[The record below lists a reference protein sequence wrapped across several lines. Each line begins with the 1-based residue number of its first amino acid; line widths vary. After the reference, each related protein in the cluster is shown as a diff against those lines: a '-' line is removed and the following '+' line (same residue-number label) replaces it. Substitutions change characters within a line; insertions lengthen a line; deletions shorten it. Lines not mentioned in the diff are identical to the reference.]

1 MLAVTGNDIE
11 KLNDK
16 DLRTLIGLLCEEELE
31 RYNIS
36 RKGVT
41 WGGDQNARDDGV
53 DVRVQVSSEVNQD
66 SFVPAENTIFQV
78 KATDMPASE
87 IEKEMSPKGKLRS
100 TIRKLSDD
108 NGAYVIVSS
117 KGSVAEFALK
127 NRLKAIN
134 SVLLDYKR
142 DHNIKY
148 DFYDRN
154 RIASWVRSYPALIFW
169 IRDKNSDEING
180 WQGYDNWL
188 NFSNEK
194 YIVDEDA
201 RLFNNTRSNS
211 TKLSIID
218 GINIIRT
225 KMKEPGTSI
234 RLVGLSGVGKT
245 SLVKALF
252 NDEIGK
258 NILQKT
264 KVIYADYSDQPI
276 PAPVNFIQQLI
287 ALNKQIH
294 LILDN
299 CPPEVHRK
307 LTKLCSTKNSLI
319 SILTVEYD
327 IREDQPEETDVFY
340 LDVASNELIE
350 NMIINQHETL
360 NRAEARRVAEFS
372 GGNARIAK
380 SLANTL
386 NQEDNISDLKD
397 DVLFDRLFKQRNE
410 KNTRLREA
418 AEILSLVYSFNKKV
432 DLENKELN
440 ILSKL
445 TGLNSLDLYKYSSEL
460 KERGLLQERGDW
472 RAVLPHAIGNRLA
485 KRALKNLPEN
495 ILCSTIAES
504 ERLFKS
510 FSRRLSYLSDSE
522 KAKNIAY
529 DLLNKDGYLADIN
542 NLDKNQVEILK
553 NITPIIPEKILLKME
568 ELIDSEENKTF
579 FTRENNYF
587 YEYAKILIYIAYEVE
602 YFNRAVKLLILFSL
616 SEKENNNYNSVRKL
630 LYSLFHIQLSGT
642 NASIEQRLS
651 IIRELMES
659 ESRPKIDLGI
669 KLFKESI
676 KSSHFIY
683 HFSFRPV
690 LNNRDYGYYPKT
702 KDEFELWYIKL
713 LDFSAEIIKLN
724 NYSSEKIKEILGDE
738 FRSLWS
744 RTKLYDELE
753 NLTKLIRKNGFWI
766 NGINS
771 INRTLNYDTDKMSN
785 GVVERLKELKNILE
799 PNNLIEK
806 LKLFLFSSRG
816 FDLFDDPKVVNDKSK
831 KLGVKAANNIDIL
844 KQLLPEIL
852 FGRAINLYNFGQ
864 GLAQGSHKP
873 ERLWQIFRNEIEKKN
888 ALNCNFNLLKGFL
901 NELSKIDFQLTN
913 KIMDQTLEDKVLAK
927 IFPNLQL
934 SYALD
939 DNGFVRLKKSLELGI
954 APVSEYSNL
963 AYNYRIND
971 NDENFAEIIEMILN
985 DDNEIRIAIQ
995 ILHQILNF
1003 NKDNE
1008 ISDVLINTAHEVLFA
1023 YSFENKND
1031 RGLDFQLSEIIK
1043 KTLDSDNG
1051 KKISKII
1058 LARLKV
1064 NCNSLKISMYD
1075 YSQVMNSLAQ
1085 TQPITFLD
1093 QVIGYDKEKDR
1104 IDYTWKN
1111 SIVHQSNPLNQIDNQ
1126 TIIHWCEEKRS
1137 IRYLKIIDFI
1147 NIFKTVEN
1155 SKELRLSE
1163 LINLIINNAPNKI
1176 EVLEEI
1182 SKYIRPMSWS
1192 GSRYLIIE
1200 KRVNAILK
1208 LKNNQDTNIVN
1219 WIKNKEIEFKKIIE
1233 IEKHAE
1239 QKEDLIYQSFE

>member
-1 MLAVTGNDIE
+1 MIDITGSDIK

-31 RYNIS
+31 RNNIS
-36 RKGVT
+36 RKGVV
-41 WGGDQNARDDGV
+41 WGGNQNARDDGV
-53 DVRVQVSSEVNQD
+53 DVRVQISSEINSD
-66 SFVPAENTIFQV
+66 SFVPAKNTIFQV

-87 IEKEMSPKGKLRS
+87 IEKEMLPKGKLRS
-100 TIRKLSDD
+100 TIKKLSDD

-134 SVLLDYKR
+134 SILLDYKR
-142 DHNIKY
+142 NHNIKY

-154 RIASWVRSYPALIFW
+154 RIASWVRSYPPLIFW
-169 IRDKNSDEING
+169 VRDKNSDKRNG
-180 WQGYDNWL
+180 WQGYDKLL
-188 NFSNEK
+188 NSSKEK
-194 YIVDEDA
+194 YIVNEET
-201 RLFNNTRSNS
+201 RLFINTKSNS

-218 GINIIRT
+218 GINIMRS
-225 KMKEPGTSI
+225 KMKESGTSI

-252 NDEIGK
+252 NEKIGD
-258 NILQKT
+258 NILHKT

-276 PAPVNFIQQLI
+276 PAAVNFIQQLI
-287 ALNKQIH
+287 ALNKKIY
-294 LILDN
+294 LIVDN
-299 CPPEVHRK
+299 CPPVVHRK

-319 SILTVEYD
+319 SLLTVEYD

-340 LDVASNELIE
+340 LDVASNKLIE
-350 NMIINQHETL
+350 NMIIDQHKNL

-386 NQEDNISDLKD
+386 NREDNISDLKD
-397 DVLFDRLFKQRNE
+397 EVLFDRLFKQRNE
-410 KNTRLREA
+410 KNTYLREA
-418 AEILSLVYSFNKKV
+418 AEILSLVYSFNKKI

-445 TGLNSLDLYKYSSEL
+445 TDLNPLNLYKYSSEL
-460 KERGLLQERGDW
+460 KERGLLQERGEW

-485 KRALKNLPEN
+485 KRALENLPEN
-495 ILCSTIAES
+495 ILCRTIAES
-504 ERLFKS
+504 DRLFKS

-529 DLLNKDGYLADIN
+529 DLLNKNGYLADIN
-542 NLDKNQVEILK
+542 NLDKNKVEILN
-553 NITPIIPEKILLKME
+553 NITPIIPEKVLLKME
-568 ELIDSEENKTF
+568 ELNDSEENETF
-579 FTRENNYF
+579 FTRKNNYF
-587 YEYAKILIYIAYEVE
+587 YEYAKILIYIAYEE
-602 YFNRAVKLLILFSL
+602 KYFKRAVKLLILFAL
-616 SEKENNNYNSVRKL
+616 NEKENNNYNSVRKL

-651 IIRELMES
+651 IIRDLVKS
-659 ESRPKIDLGI
+659 ESMKKIDLGLR
-669 KLFKESI
+669 LFKENI
-676 KSSHFIY
+676 KTSHFVY
-683 HFSFRPV
+683 NFSFRPV

-713 LDFSAEIIKLN
+713 LDFSAEIINLN
-724 NYSSEKIKEILGDE
+724 NYSSKNIKEILGDE
-738 FRSLWS
+738 FRSLWT

-753 NLTKLIRKNGFWI
+753 NITKLIRKNEFWV

-785 GVVERLKELKNILE
+785 DVVERLKELKNILE
-799 PNNLIEK
+799 PNNLIEE

-852 FGRAINLYNFGQ
+852 FERAINQYNFGQ
-864 GLAQGSHKP
+864 GLAQGTDKP

-888 ALNCNFNLLKGFL
+888 ALDCNFNLLKGFL
-901 NELSKIDFQLTN
+901 NELSNIDFQLTN
-913 KIMDQTLEDKVLAK
+913 KIMDQTLEDEVLAR
-927 IFPNLQL
+927 IFPSLQM
-934 SYALD
+934 SYTLD
-939 DNGFVRLKKSLELGI
+939 NKEFVRLKKSLELGI
-954 APVSEYSNL
+954 APVSKYSNL
-963 AYNYRIND
+963 AYNYRNND
-971 NDENFAEIIEMILN
+971 NDEDFAEIIEMILN

-995 ILHQILNF
+995 ILHRILNF

-1008 ISDVLINTAHEVLFA
+1008 ISDVLINTAHEILFA
-1023 YSFENKND
+1023 YSFENKNNP
-1031 RGLDFQLSEIIK
+1031 GLDFQLSEIIK

-1058 LARLKV
+1058 LAKLKV
-1064 NCNSLKISMYD
+1064 NCNFLKISMYD
-1075 YSQVMNSLAQ
+1075 YSHVMNSLAQ
-1085 TQPITFLD
+1085 VQPITFLN
-1093 QVIGYDKEKDR
+1093 QVIGDDKEKSR

-1111 SIVHQSNPLNQIDNQ
+1111 SIVHQSNPLNQIENQ
-1126 TIIHWCEEKRS
+1126 TIIKWCEEKRS
-1137 IRYLKIIDFI
+1137 IRYLKIISFI

-1155 SKELRLSE
+1155 SKELRLSD
-1163 LINLIINNAPNKI
+1163 LTNLIINKAPNKI
-1176 EVLEEI
+1176 DILEEI

-1208 LKNNQDTNIVN
+1208 LKNHQDTNIVN

-1233 IEKHAE
+1233 IEKDE
-1239 QKEDLIYQSFE
+1239 EEKEDLIYQSFE

>member
-1 MLAVTGNDIE
+1 MIDITGNDIK

-31 RYNIS
+31 RNNIS

-41 WGGDQNARDDGV
+41 WGGHQNARDDGV
-53 DVRVQVSSEVNQD
+53 DVRVQVSSDINQD
-66 SFVPAENTIFQV
+66 SFVPAKNTILQV
-78 KATDMPASE
+78 KATDMPAAE
-87 IEKEMSPKGKLRS
+87 IKKEMCPKGELRKS
-100 TIRKLSDD
+100 IKRLSDA
-108 NGAYVIVSS
+108 NSAYVIVSS
-117 KGSVAEFALK
+117 QGSVAEPALE
-127 NRLKAIN
+127 RRREAIN

-154 RIASWVRSYPALIFW
+154 RIASWVRSHPALIFW
-169 IRDKNSDEING
+169 VRDKNSDEING
-180 WQGYDNWL
+180 WKGYEKWL
-188 NFSNEK
+188 NFSKKE
-194 YIVDEDA
+194 YIVDEEA
-201 RLFNNTRSNS
+201 RLFKNTRSNS

-218 GINIIRT
+218 GINIMRN
-225 KMKEPGTSI
+225 KMKESGTSI

-252 NDEIGK
+252 NEKIGD
-258 NILQKT
+258 NILHKT

-287 ALNKQIH
+287 ALNKKIY
-294 LILDN
+294 LIVDN
-299 CPPEVHRK
+299 CPPVVHRK
-307 LTKLCSTKNSLI
+307 LTKLCSTKNSSI
-319 SILTVEYD
+319 SLLTVEYD

-340 LDVASNELIE
+340 LDVASNKLIE
-350 NMIINQHETL
+350 NMIIDQHKNL
-360 NRAEARRVAEFS
+360 NRAEARKVAEFS

-386 NQEDNISDLKD
+386 NREDNISELKD
-397 DVLFDRLFKQRNE
+397 EVLFDRLFKQRNE
-410 KNTRLREA
+410 KNTYLRES
-418 AEILSLVYSFNKKV
+418 AEILSLVYSFNKKI

-445 TGLNSLDLYKYSSEL
+445 TDLNSLNLYKYSSEL
-460 KERGLLQERGDW
+460 KERGLLQERGEW

-485 KRALKNLPEN
+485 KRALENLPEN
-495 ILCSTIAES
+495 ILCRTIAES
-504 ERLFKS
+504 DRLFKS

-522 KAKNIAY
+522 KTKNIAY
-529 DLLNKDGYLADIN
+529 DLLNKNGYLADIN

-553 NITPIIPEKILLKME
+553 NISPIIPEKVLLKME
-568 ELIDSEENKTF
+568 ELNDSGKNEIF
-579 FTRENNYF
+579 FTRKNNYF
-587 YEYAKILIYIAYEVE
+587 YEYAKILIYIAYEKK
-602 YFNRAVKLLILFSL
+602 YFKRSVKLLILFAL
-616 SEKENNNYNSVRKL
+616 NEKENNNYNSVRKL

-651 IIRELMES
+651 IIRDLVES
-659 ESRPKIDLGI
+659 ESIKKIDLGLR
-669 KLFKESI
+669 LFKEDI
-676 KSSHFIY
+676 KTSHFVY
-683 HFSFRPV
+683 NFSFRPV

-724 NYSSEKIKEILGDE
+724 NYSSEKIKEIIGDE
-738 FRSLWS
+738 FRSLWT

-753 NLTKLIRKNGFWI
+753 NLTKLVRKNGFWV

-799 PNNLIEK
+799 PNNLIEE

-816 FDLFDDPKVVNDKSK
+816 FDLFDDPKVVNNKSK

-852 FGRAINLYNFGQ
+852 FERAINLYSFGQ
-864 GLAQGSHKP
+864 GLAQGTDEP

-888 ALNCNFNLLKGFL
+888 ASDCNFNLLKGFL
-901 NELSKIDFQLTN
+901 NELSNIDFQLTN
-913 KIMDQTLEDKVLAK
+913 KIMDQTLVDEVLAR
-927 IFPNLQL
+927 IFPNLQM
-934 SYALD
+934 SYTLD
-939 DNGFVRLKKSLELGI
+939 NKEFVRLKKSLELGI
-954 APVSEYSNL
+954 APVSQYSNL
-963 AYNYRIND
+963 AYNYRNND
-971 NDENFAEIIEMILN
+971 NDEDFAEIIEMILN

-995 ILHQILNF
+995 ILHRILNS

-1008 ISDVLINTAHEVLFA
+1008 ISDVLINTAHEILLA
-1023 YSFENKND
+1023 YSFEDKND
-1031 RGLDFQLSEIIK
+1031 PGLDFQLSEIIK
-1043 KTLDSDNG
+1043 KTLDNDNG

-1058 LARLKV
+1058 LAKLKV
-1064 NCNSLKISMYD
+1064 NCNFLKISMYD
-1075 YSQVMNSLAQ
+1075 YSHVMNSLAQ
-1085 TQPITFLD
+1085 VQPITFLN
-1093 QVIGYDKEKDR
+1093 QVIGDDKEKSR

-1111 SIVHQSNPLNQIDNQ
+1111 SIVHQSNPLNQIENQ
-1126 TIIHWCEEKRS
+1126 TIINWCEEKRS
-1137 IRYLKIIDFI
+1137 IRYLKIISFI

-1155 SKELRLSE
+1155 SKELRLSD
-1163 LINLIINNAPNKI
+1163 LTNLIINKAPNKI
-1176 EVLEEI
+1176 DILEEI

-1192 GSRYLIIE
+1192 GSRYLIIK

-1208 LKNNQDTNIVN
+1208 LKNHQDTNIVN
-1219 WIKNKEIEFKKIIE
+1219 WIKNKKIELKKIIE
-1233 IEKHAE
+1233 IEKDE
-1239 QKEDLIYQSFE
+1239 EEKEDLIYQSFE